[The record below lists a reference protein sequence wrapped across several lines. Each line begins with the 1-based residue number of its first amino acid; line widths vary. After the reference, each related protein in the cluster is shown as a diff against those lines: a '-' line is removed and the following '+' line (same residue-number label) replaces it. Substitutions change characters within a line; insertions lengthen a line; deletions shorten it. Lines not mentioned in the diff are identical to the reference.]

1 MKDTPQDSQSFDAAF
16 DARCRELLQSRSVAA
31 PDFVEPVP
39 PAAGQGRR
47 VALVAGAVI
56 TIGIGAALGPSGQ
69 PEAVEAPM
77 ETATPSMTTAEP
89 KLQPAAPAMAS
100 SAYESTT
107 GSHAAEAAVAQ
118 PEESTVVTEVQ
129 EEAVA
134 TPARDVAATEAAAS
148 SAESTTRS
156 PDMDPVSSAEGD
168 AESIPEQAAI
178 EAVEG
183 TERPES
189 TLLDEATESVEG
201 VPTDSPSA
209 EPVLPAMEEP
219 AAAPQP
225 ANEPEEPTLR
235 LPLTLPAGGG
245 Q

>member
-1 MKDTPQDSQSFDAAF
+1 MKDTPQDPQSFDAAF

-47 VALVAGAVI
+47 LALVAGAVI
-56 TIGIGAALGPSGQ
+56 TIGIGAALWPSGQ
-69 PEAVEAPM
+69 PEAVEAPV
-77 ETATPSMTTAEP
+77 EIATPPMTTAEP
-89 KLQPAAPAMAS
+89 ELQPAAPAMAS
-100 SAYESTT
+100 PAAESTT

-118 PEESTVVTEVQ
+118 PEESTVVADVKDET
-129 EEAVA
+129 VA
-134 TPARDVAATEAAAS
+134 TPARDVAATETAAS
-148 SAESTTRS
+148 RAESTTHS
-156 PDMDPVSSAEGD
+156 PDMDPVSSTEES
-168 AESIPEQAAI
+168 AESIAGPTAN
-178 EAVEG
+178 AVESAEG
-183 TERPES
+183 NES
-189 TLLDEATESVEG
+189 TLPDEAAESMQG
-201 VPTDSPSA
+201 VPIDSPSE

-219 AAAPQP
+219 AAAPEP